1 MPPILLILISATRI
15 ILEVDANVEFDLT
28 LAAYPPLVF
37 PGYYYPTL
45 ASPNNPQG
53 VRVIVGYQRIGN
65 QHSASRIYLSTRGSA
80 DFSPSIGL
88 NQLYY
93 APDGEPLPPAGIDP
107 PGGNW
112 QPYSIFYQPI
122 TQIPVSGTGQRLFT
136 LPQDYIFKADQNDEA
151 GTARITLYYRLYG
164 L

>member
-1 MPPILLILISATRI
+1 MPSILLILVSATRI
-15 ILEVDANVEFDLT
+15 ILEVDSNVEFDLT

-53 VRVIVGYQRIGN
+53 VRVIIGYQRIGN
-65 QHSASRIYLSTRGSA
+65 QHSASMIYLSTRGSA
-80 DFSPSIGL
+80 DFSPSISLG
-88 NQLYY
+88 QLYF
-93 APDGEPLPPAGIDP
+93 APDGESMPPNGNDP

-112 QPYSIFYQPI
+112 RPYSVFYQPI
-122 TQIPVSGTGQRLFT
+122 TQVPVIGPGQRLFN
-136 LPQDYIFKADQNDEA
+136 LPQDYIFQADQNDEA
-151 GTARITLYYRLYG
+151 GTARITVYYRLYG